1 MPAPL
6 VVHTGRA
13 APLRRSSVD
22 TDQII
27 PAAFCK
33 RLGRT
38 GYEDTL
44 FYAWRQQP
52 DFVLNQPRYEG
63 ASLLVAGPEFG
74 IGSSRE
80 HAVWALRDYG
90 FRAVIAPSFGDIFR
104 NNSGKNGFLTARV
117 PREVVESLWTMV
129 EADPGVAVSADL
141 EAREV
146 RAGSLVAPF
155 EIDDH
160 TRWKLMSGLD
170 DIEVTLQHADAIA
183 AYEGVRATWLP
194 VVGPN

>member
-6 VVHTGRA
+6 TVHTGRA

-44 FYAWRQQP
+44 FHAWRQQP
-52 DFVLNQPRYEG
+52 DFVLNDPRYRD

-104 NNSGKNGFLTARV
+104 NNSGKNGFLTAQV
-117 PREVVESLWTMV
+117 AREAVESLWGLI
-129 EADPGVAVSADL
+129 EADPETEVTADL
-141 EAREV
+141 EAREI
-146 RAGSLVAPF
+146 RAGALVAPF
-155 EIDDH
+155 AIDDH
-160 TRWKLMSGLD
+160 TRWKLMEGLD
-170 DIEVTLQHADAIA
+170 DIEVTLSHAHAIGAFERGRA
-183 AYEGVRATWLP
+183 AWLP
-194 VVGPN
+194 AVGGP